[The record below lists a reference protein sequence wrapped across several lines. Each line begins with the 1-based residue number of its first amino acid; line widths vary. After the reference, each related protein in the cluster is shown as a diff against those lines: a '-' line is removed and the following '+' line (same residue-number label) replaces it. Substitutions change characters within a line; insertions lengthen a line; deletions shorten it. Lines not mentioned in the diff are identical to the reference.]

1 VTYPPKVS
9 VSRLVNSLKGFSAR
23 LIRKKHYP
31 SILKKLWGTSLWSPS
46 YFPGSCGGASISIIR
61 QYIEQQNT
69 PLQDSSA
76 VRSLYLRP
84 KKRGFTEHSDKPA
97 KLARSLPGCVARFG
111 RNGKRFFDEHWAAFQ
126 IPPASLVPFSRNP
139 DIRQDHE
146 RHFLRFAGFLNSPRF
161 ACQAVRTGF
170 DGTAW
175 RLSGFPAIFCVRT
188 RPAFPPDA
196 RMV

>member
-1 VTYPPKVS
+1 VTYPPKVF

-126 IPPASLVPFSRNP
+126 IPPARLRHDQAQTTRRENRSERISRHHHRMWP
-139 DIRQDHE
+139 DK
-146 RHFLRFAGFLNSPRF
+146 
-161 ACQAVRTGF
+161 
-170 DGTAW
+170 
-175 RLSGFPAIFCVRT
+175 
-188 RPAFPPDA
+188 PPDGQTTCS
-196 RMV
+196 RYGSSFIR